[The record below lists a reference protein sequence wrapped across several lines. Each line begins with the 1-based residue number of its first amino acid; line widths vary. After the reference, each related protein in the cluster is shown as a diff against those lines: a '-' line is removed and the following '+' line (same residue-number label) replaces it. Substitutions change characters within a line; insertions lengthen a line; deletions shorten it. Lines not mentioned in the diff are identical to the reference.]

1 MERRRDFLKCAAAL
15 GARSVFSSPFPK
27 LQAQAQP
34 GTPAEVKERSCWLAV
49 LERLARPVLENLARG
64 ELKKNMPVE
73 AANPDRRKYTHL
85 EALGRLLAGIAPWL
99 AAGGLNESET
109 KQQQRFV
116 SWAQASLDAA
126 TDPKSADF
134 MNFHD
139 GSQPLVDAA
148 FLAQGILRA
157 PEILWFGLD
166 MRVRKQLIA
175 ALETPRPLGA

>member
-1 MERRRDFLKCAAAL
+1 EFRRVLF
-15 GARSVFSSPFPK
+15 RS
-27 LQAQAQP
+27 
-34 GTPAEVKERSCWLAV
+34 
-49 LERLARPVLENLARG
+49 
-64 ELKKNMPVE
+64 
-73 AANPDRRKYTHL
+73 
-85 EALGRLLAGIAPWL
+85 
-99 AAGGLNESET
+99 
-109 KQQQRFV
+109 

-157 PEILWFGLD
+157 PQILWFGLD

-175 ALETPRPLGA
+175 ALRSSRVIPTPDKNNWVLFAAMRSEERRVGKECRV

>member
-1 MERRRDFLKCAAAL
+1 
-15 GARSVFSSPFPK
+15 
-27 LQAQAQP
+27 
-34 GTPAEVKERSCWLAV
+34 
-49 LERLARPVLENLARG
+49 
-64 ELKKNMPVE
+64 MPVE
-73 AANPDRRKYTHL
+73 AANPNRRKYTHL

-109 KQQQRFV
+109 KQQQKFV

-157 PEILWFGLD
+157 RQILWFGLD
-166 MRVRKQLIA
+166 MRARKQLINCLRARISSPNHKICRARRIPCARNA
-175 ALETPRPLGA
+175 ASTRGWEPS